1 VVTPRRLTVA
11 RLRAAIDKVR
21 STPAY
26 GENARKLQ
34 REIASLHSLDY
45 ASDVIEAEL
54 QRPDK

>member
-1 VVTPRRLTVA
+1 VTPKRLTAA

-34 REIASLHSLDY
+34 QEIASLRALEY
-45 ASDVIEAEL
+45 ASEVIEAEL
-54 QRPDK
+54 QRRSL